1 MKSRALIAAM
11 ALSLG
16 LNAVLLALSW
26 RSLFADDSQGIEA
39 ESRPLTNSETGF
51 QDFEI
56 VAFAREFAERLTSF
70 ESETFRATQTAAS
83 FLMSEDLRR
92 SRLAEVERL
101 SEKMQSRR
109 VVQRGRLM
117 YLTRVVGAEDRFHAR
132 VQVDLIEDDG
142 KVQSSYDIGMRFQ
155 VRRVSRSAQ
164 NPWGFLV
171 ESLEQSVATEK
182 LSEVARLNERS
193 IQIAP
198 SKSVLLRFPCVIE
211 NVEIPKGTPLRVRL
225 TTLDISEVQIRAQ
238 DEFAGEHV
246 MTATC
251 RDRAFR
257 VKLQSAKIASGD
269 AANIDAKELVA
280 LKALTFDDAESL
292 KLGGGRKPRA
302 KSAVERSIEEQL
314 GFVIEGD

>member
-1 MKSRALIAAM
+1 MSSRILIVALL
-11 ALSLG
+11 LSLG
-16 LNAVLLALSW
+16 LNAVLLVSNFS
-26 RSLFADDSQGIEA
+26 RSDDMKGGPLA
-39 ESRPLTNSETGF
+39 EGETEF

-56 VAFAREFAERLTSF
+56 VAFAREFVERLTSF

-83 FLMSEDLRR
+83 FLMAEDLRR
-92 SRLAEVERL
+92 KRLAEVERL
-101 SEKMQSRR
+101 GEKIQSRR

-117 YLTRVVGAEDRFHAR
+117 YLTRVSGAEDRFHAR
-132 VQVDLIEDDG
+132 VQVDLIEGDG
-142 KVQSSYDIGMRFQ
+142 KLQSGYDIGMRFQ
-155 VRRVSRSAQ
+155 VKRVARSAQ

-171 ESLEQSVATEK
+171 EVLEQTVATEK
-182 LSEVARLNERS
+182 LSQESRQEEKL
-193 IQIAP
+193 IKIAP

-225 TTLDISEVQIRAQ
+225 TTLDISEVQIRSQ
-238 DEFAGEHV
+238 DVFNGEHV

-257 VKLQSAKIASGD
+257 VRLQGADDPKG
-269 AANIDAKELVA
+269 ELVA

-292 KLGGGRKPRA
+292 KAGEATKRRRKT
-302 KSAVERSIEEQL
+302 AVERSIEEQL

>member
-1 MKSRALIAAM
+1 MTSRVLIAA
-11 ALSLG
+11 LVVSIG
-16 LNAVLLALSW
+16 LNAALFSYVFMRGDLPIRSRDGDRPAGSPLAE
-26 RSLFADDSQGIEA
+26 G
-39 ESRPLTNSETGF
+39 ESGF

-83 FLMSEDLRR
+83 FLMADELRR
-92 SRLAEVERL
+92 LRLAEVERL
-101 SEKMQSRR
+101 GEKMHSRR

-117 YLTRVVGAEDRFHAR
+117 QLTRLSGEEDRFQAR

-142 KVQSSYDIGMRFQ
+142 KVQSSYDTSMRFH

-171 ESLEQSVATEK
+171 DELEQSVVTEK
-182 LSEVARLNERS
+182 LSEATRLRERS
-193 IQIAP
+193 IKITPA
-198 SKSVLLRFPCVIE
+198 KSVLLRFPCVIE

-225 TTLDISEVQIRAQ
+225 TTLDISEVQILAQ
-238 DEFAGEHV
+238 DVFEGEHV

-257 VKLQSAKIASGD
+257 VKLQSANDLKE
-269 AANIDAKELVA
+269 ELVA

-292 KLGGGRKPRA
+292 KPRSELKKRA